1 MSISLASCA
10 LDAERDVPD
19 IERRAAAL
27 DETIMCPVCPG
38 ESIAQSQNELAAQM
52 RDIVREKL
60 TEGWTDESIRQFFVD
75 RYGPSVLLEPPTEG
89 FGLAAWIVP
98 PAAFG
103 MAVVSLLL
111 TLRWMRMSN
120 ERERDEQSGDAERDR
135 YLAKIDGA
143 IGADSPPEEPPAT
156 RRGNRGGGGQA

>member
-1 MSISLASCA
+1 
-10 LDAERDVPD
+10 
-19 IERRAAAL
+19 
-27 DETIMCPVCPG
+27 
-38 ESIAQSQNELAAQM
+38 M
-52 RDIVREKL
+52 RGIVREKL
-60 TEGWTDESIRQFFVD
+60 AEGWTDESVRQFFVD
-75 RYGPSVLLEPPTEG
+75 RYGPSVLLEPPAEG

-156 RRGNRGGGGQA
+156 RRDKRDGGGRA